1 MPRMAHEIRIDG
13 SYVLITEDVR
23 EDSPVTITRG
33 RRDQG
38 SVTER
43 GKCAVK
49 LNNRHGKYSEENPLS
64 PYYGKLGLNTVWR
77 THIMDGLPH
86 CRISG
91 NGIGNRVSTPADP
104 ALAIT
109 GDLDIRIDFTTTFFP
124 EMLATRAPG
133 VTELIGRYDAAGGGR
148 MYRLLIA
155 GDGTLSF
162 AWSTDGTSF
171 TEAFSDTVPY
181 IATNVRTALRVT
193 LDVDNG
199 AGGNTVTFYQA
210 ESLSGTWEQIG
221 NPVVSP
227 GTTSVYAAGSVPLTI
242 SDIEGLGFI
251 GLRGRVY
258 GAEVRDGINGAPVAN
273 PDFTSLSTGT
283 TSFSDAAGRPWTLTG
298 TASIITAYRRF
309 HGVVPAWPQQWDQ
322 SGNDSWTSVEVAGP
336 LRRLDKGNRPVQS
349 TLRKRIPL
357 GNPLAYWPMEDG
369 PRVDRPS
376 SALPNGTPLKT
387 SGLEFASDDS
397 LSGSAAL
404 PTLRGAGSI
413 DGSVPGAVATGWHA
427 EMVYNLPSLP
437 TADSTIFRV
446 DFDGG
451 GDGIRSGRL
460 RYDSGNIVLQLLD
473 DDDNPKYIATLSS
486 PEARAALTGAWQRM
500 QMFTATQSGTTYVA
514 CAWRNVVSNTW
525 WVMYRSYSGSAGR
538 ISRVRA
544 SWHESMQG
552 LAVGHLSAY
561 DQAGFMNGSTPAPT
575 VSIYNAADD
584 GFAGE
589 TSTTRIRR
597 VAQEELMDI
606 VTPGIESDG
615 TRMGP
620 QPVGTVMDIIRDT
633 EATDGG
639 VLTELRED
647 LALMYRPRASMYNR
661 PVALVLDQAAGQI
674 AAPLDPVKDDQD
686 VVNQMVVTRSG
697 GGSSDPEVLPDSH
710 PLSEVNVGLY
720 DADET
725 YNLYRDEQTID
736 QAAWRLSV
744 ATVDGQ
750 RVPTVTLNMMAPGM
764 VPLQQRVL
772 DYLDQQSV
780 IEIRNVLFRPDP
792 VRLIV
797 EGYTERIS
805 RSEWTF
811 ELNCTPAEPWEPG
824 VWGEAKADSAGSE
837 LYTAAGETD
846 TALVLANPGDHPWTD
861 DPSEVPWDIRV
872 GGERMTVTA
881 VSAPAA
887 DNFSRTVSN
896 GWGTTSSGGRP
907 WYLTS
912 GGTASDY
919 AVSGGAGLHLVNS
932 LNENRYTLMD
942 APSADIE
949 MSAAT
954 AVSVVPTG
962 AAVQSYLVAR
972 MADTSNYYAAR
983 VEFQP
988 GGNVFLTLTR
998 IVGGV
1003 PFAHPA
1009 VQVASG
1015 VGASVAVSVLFQ
1027 ALGPNLR
1034 AMAWRTGSPMPTTW
1048 QVSAVEHDLTARGLC
1063 GVRSRVLTGNTN
1075 TLPVAIA
1082 WDNFELPQT
1091 MSVQRSVNGIV
1102 KAHPF
1107 GTSVRLADPSVVGY

>member
-1 MPRMAHEIRIDG
+1 MPQCRHEA
-13 SYVLITEDVR
+13 LIAGTWTDVTGDVR
-23 EDSPVTITRG
+23 EASPVVITRG

-38 SVTER
+38 SGVER
-43 GKCAVK
+43 GKCSVR
-49 LNNRHGKYSEENPLS
+49 LNNRDGRYSEENPGS
-64 PYYGKLGLNTVWR
+64 PYYGSLGLNTNWR
-77 THIMDGLPH
+77 SHILGGLPH

-91 NGIGNRVSTPADP
+91 SGVGNRVSTPSDP

-109 GDLDIRIDFTTTFFP
+109 GDLDLRIDFSSTFFP

-133 VTELIGRYDAAGGGR
+133 VAELIGRYDAAGGGR

-162 AWSTDGTSF
+162 AWSPDGTSF
-171 TEAFSDTVPY
+171 TEVFSDTVPP
-181 IATNVRTALRVT
+181 IFPNIRTALRVT

-199 AGGNTVTFYQA
+199 AGGNTVTFYRA
-210 ESLSGTWEQIG
+210 DSLAGPWTQLG
-221 NPVVSP
+221 NPVTSP
-227 GTTSVYAAGSVPLTI
+227 GTTSIYSAGSVPLSI

-258 GAEVRDGINGAPVAN
+258 GAEVRNGINGTAVAN
-273 PDFTSLSTGT
+273 PDFTALAEGT
-283 TSFSDAAGRPWTLTG
+283 ISFSDAAGRPWTLTG
-298 TASIITAYRRF
+298 TAHISTAYRRF
-309 HGVVPAWPQQWDQ
+309 QGVVPAWPQGWDQ
-322 SGNDSWTSVEVAGP
+322 SGNDSWVNLEVAGP
-336 LRRLDKGNRPVQS
+336 LRRLDKGSRPVQS
-349 TLRKRIPL
+349 TLRKRIPRGL
-357 GNPLAYWPMEDG
+357 PLAYWPMEDG
-369 PRVDRPS
+369 PRVDRPT

-387 SGLEFASDDS
+387 SGLDFASDTS

-404 PTLRGAGSI
+404 PTLRGAASI

-427 EMVYNLPSLP
+427 EMVYNLSQLPS
-437 TADSTIFRV
+437 ADSTIFRV
-446 DFDGG
+446 DFNGG
-451 GDGIRSGRL
+451 GDGIRAGRL
-460 RYDSGNIVLQLLD
+460 RYDGGNIVLQLLD

-486 PEARAALTGAWQRM
+486 TEARAALTGGWQRM
-500 QMFTATQSGTTYVA
+500 QMYSVTSGGTTYIA
-514 CAWRNVVSNTW
+514 CAWRNVVANTW
-525 WVMYRSYSGSAGR
+525 WVMYRSYTGGPGK

-552 LAVGHLSAY
+552 MSVGHLSAY
-561 DQAGFMNGSTPAPT
+561 DQPGTLSGGTPIAGVT
-575 VSIYNAADD
+575 IYGAADD
-584 GFAGE
+584 GYAGE
-589 TSTTRIRR
+589 TSTFRIIR

-606 VTPGIESDG
+606 VSPGIAAAG
-615 TRMGP
+615 TPMGP
-620 QPVGTVMDIIRDT
+620 QPIGTVMDIIRDV

-639 VLTELRED
+639 ALIEFRED
-647 LALMYRPRASMYNR
+647 VALSYIPRSLLMNR
-661 PVALVLDQAAGQI
+661 PTALVLDQASGQI
-674 AAPLDPVKDDQD
+674 GAPLDPVKDDED
-686 VVNQMVVTRSG
+686 VVNELVVTRSG
-697 GGSSDPEVLPDSH
+697 GGSSDPEVLPADH
-710 PLSEVNVGLY
+710 PLSEANIGLY
-720 DADET
+720 DKEET
-725 YNLYRDEQTID
+725 YNLHRDEQTSD
-736 QAAWRLSV
+736 QASWRLAV
-744 ATVDGQ
+744 ATVDGA
-750 RVPTVTLNMMAPGM
+750 RVPTVTLNMMSPGM
-764 VPLQQRVL
+764 APLRQRVL
-772 DYLDQQSV
+772 DYLDNQSV

-792 VRLIV
+792 VRLVV

-805 RSEWTF
+805 RSEWTI

-837 LYTAAGETD
+837 LYTAATETD
-846 TALVLANPGDHPWTD
+846 SALIITNPGDHPWTD

-919 AVSGGAGLHLVNS
+919 TVSGGAGLHLVNS

-1091 MSVQRSVNGIV
+1091 MSVQRSVNGV
-1102 KAHPF
+1102 AKPHPF
-1107 GTSVRLADPSVVGY
+1107 GTSVRLAEPSVVGY